1 MGTKRPSIGPGSPSS
16 KPAKPELPWLESI
29 ATNRRGGT
37 VIRSVQGSR
46 SSLVVAAREGD
57 KVAFGMLVAL
67 ESQEGYRLSYAVLR
81 NRVDAEDALQDAFL
95 CAWRQLP
102 RLRDPD
108 RWPAWF
114 RRVLVNSA
122 IEVHRRRGRRATV
135 QPLSQAAP
143 PVGDSSARVALQDEV
158 DRLMDCL
165 EPRDRALIV
174 LRYQQDLD
182 LPAIAA
188 AMGMPVGTAKSRLHR
203 ALARM
208 RSQADHAERR
218 ELE

>member
-1 MGTKRPSIGPGSPSS
+1 LI
-16 KPAKPELPWLESI
+16 E
-29 ATNRRGGT
+29 
-37 VIRSVQGSR
+37 
-46 SSLVVAAREGD
+46 AARAGD
-57 KVAFGMLVAL
+57 KFAFGELVAL

-95 CAWRQLP
+95 HAWRHLP

-122 IEVHRRRGRRATV
+122 IEVHRGRRRRATV
-135 QPLSQAAP
+135 QPLSQEAP

-182 LPAIAA
+182 VPAIAA

-208 RSQADHAERR
+208 RSRADHAERR